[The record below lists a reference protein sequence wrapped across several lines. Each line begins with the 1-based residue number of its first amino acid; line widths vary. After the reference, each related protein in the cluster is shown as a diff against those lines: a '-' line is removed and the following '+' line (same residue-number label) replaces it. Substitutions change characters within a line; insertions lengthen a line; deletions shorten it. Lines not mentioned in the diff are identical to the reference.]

1 MSIPFTVDQ
10 FLEVFRRYNQAVWP
24 AQAILMVL
32 AVVAAIAAISG
43 GPRASRLVSLIVALF
58 WLWSGAAY
66 HLAFFRDINPIATV
80 FAIAFI
86 LEAVLF
92 AWLGV
97 VRGSLSFDARSGWSG
112 IIGGSIIAYALVAYP
127 LIGVV
132 LGHRLPA
139 APTFGVP
146 CPTTIFTFGLIVW
159 MAPPRSRAIV
169 VIPALWSIVAL
180 SAAIELGMWE
190 DLGLTVAA
198 ALAIATTV
206 WPLRK
211 AALIP
216 ADLGRRAPV

>member
-1 MSIPFTVDQ
+1 MSIPFTLEQ

-32 AVVAAIAAISG
+32 ALVATVAAVSG
-43 GPRASRLVSLIVALF
+43 GPRASRLVSLIVALL
-58 WLWSGAAY
+58 WLWAGAAY

-80 FAIAFI
+80 FGIAFI
-86 LEAVLF
+86 VEAIVF
-92 AWLGV
+92 VWLGV

-112 IIGGSIIAYALVAYP
+112 ILGGSIIAYALIAYP
-127 LIGVV
+127 LIGVA

-190 DLGLTVAA
+190 DLGLTISA
-198 ALAIATTV
+198 ALAIAAIV
-206 WPLRK
+206 WPLHK
-211 AALIP
+211 APLVP
-216 ADLGRRAPV
+216 ADLGRRAHI